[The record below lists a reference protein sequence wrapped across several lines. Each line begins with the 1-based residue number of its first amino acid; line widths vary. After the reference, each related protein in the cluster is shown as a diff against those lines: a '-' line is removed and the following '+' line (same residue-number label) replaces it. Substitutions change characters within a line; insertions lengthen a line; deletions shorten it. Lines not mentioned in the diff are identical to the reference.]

1 MTEEKKNNG
10 IYILKLRNVKDRDR
24 HTSIWKLEIS
34 EGQNCFNDD
43 EKIFKIYFY
52 ELKNRLYIENVQRMQ
67 KGKEKPTSGNII
79 QFENTKSEK
88 NSKAYREKRLKIKL
102 IIDSSIETM
111 DAKKALKILKLR
123 YGHNFTYI
131 WGRA

>member
-1 MTEEKKNNG
+1 M
-10 IYILKLRNVKDRDR
+10 
-24 HTSIWKLEIS
+24 EIS
-34 EGQNCFNDD
+34 EGQNCFNND

-88 NSKAYREKRLKIKL
+88 NSKAYREKRLNIKL

-111 DAKKALKILKLR
+111 DAKKALKTLKLR
-123 YGHNFTYI
+123 YGHIFTYI
-131 WGRA
+131 